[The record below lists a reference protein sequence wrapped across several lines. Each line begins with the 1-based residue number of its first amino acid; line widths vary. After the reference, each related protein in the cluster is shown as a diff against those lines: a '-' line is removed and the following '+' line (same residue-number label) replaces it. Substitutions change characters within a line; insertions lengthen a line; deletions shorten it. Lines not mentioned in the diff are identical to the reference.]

1 MKAKRLVAL
10 LICAVL
16 MLQLVSVSA
25 FAAQINVGA
34 NTNYSKTHYVK
45 IGGLAGSQ
53 MGYLYL
59 QIDTKSDTVLNGW
72 LIGVSF
78 LTTANRL
85 VTAASVHSSVL
96 EITT

>member
-45 IGGLAGSQ
+45 IGGLAAQ